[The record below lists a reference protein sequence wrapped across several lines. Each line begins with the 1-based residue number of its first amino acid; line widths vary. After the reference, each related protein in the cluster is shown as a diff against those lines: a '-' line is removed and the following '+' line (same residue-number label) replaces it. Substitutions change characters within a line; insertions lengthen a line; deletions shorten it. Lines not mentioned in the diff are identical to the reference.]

1 MTHARTDV
9 LRRTTLLI
17 LAILSF
23 VFLLPPRAESEIT
36 NNSLCWPR
44 AWPWQDSDLQ
54 VDPSLTTGTLDN
66 GLRYIVKENGEPR
79 GRVAVHLLIGA
90 GSLHEDEDQRGLAHY
105 LEHMMFK
112 GSRNYPP
119 GTLVNYFQSIG
130 MDFGNDANAHT
141 AFDRTVYNIFLPS
154 GKEEELR
161 RGLLVLADYARH
173 ATLGEQQVNEERGV
187 ILAEKRARDSAS
199 YRTQVAAM
207 EFAFRGTRLAERMV
221 IGSEE
226 VLRRADGKALRAFY
240 DRWYRPEN
248 MTLVVVGDVDRHQ
261 AVRVIG
267 DQFGPLTASGPAPV
281 CAPFGSL
288 QHRGIEIFHHYEPE
302 LGKTNVSIETFWP
315 RQPQRD
321 STDFAAAELT
331 RIVGDLIVGYRL
343 ERLQEEADAPFT
355 QALYRSGDLVERIGY
370 GTISAQTDQARWRST
385 VAQLDRT
392 LRQALLYGFSEEE
405 LQRAR
410 DEVLAELDARVATA
424 NSEDSRRLASMLV
437 DHLASY
443 RVYQSP
449 QQERQLYGGILD
461 RLTLARVNEAF
472 RQLWG
477 HDSRL
482 VSVTGDARLEGE
494 SREQIREAYTA
505 LQEDAPE
512 EFRHQREKTFPYLP
526 LAAPSSTAR
535 QEKQL
540 AAIDSEQVVF
550 ANSLVLNLKR
560 TPFREKS
567 FNIIAAFGEGEQ
579 SEPLPGMAM
588 IGEDMVNLSGTG
600 AMTQAEVERLLAGSS
615 VNLRFRIGEA
625 AFTWVGGALE
635 KDAALLLQL
644 LHTVLYDPGWRK
656 SRFDL
661 AMKNAEQL
669 YQKKERDIEG
679 AMPLH
684 VTPFLAGGNVHFGLV
699 PWQEV
704 ARLTYDGVAAWLA
717 ASMPPRDL
725 ELTVVGDFQRDDMV
739 RLVERYFAGVSLQA
753 PQPVF
758 GKQITFPAG
767 GKLEVAVDTSIDKA
781 LLVLA
786 WPTDDAWDI
795 ARTRRLLVLATI
807 FDDRL
812 RKVVREKLG
821 AAYSPSA
828 SSFTSRVYPGY
839 GYLYAQ
845 ILVSP
850 GDEEVIAKEIRNIA
864 EDLRRNGIGE
874 EELQRGKKPTL
885 TSIGDTIRTN
895 GYWLSSVLH
904 LSSRHPVQLEWP
916 TTIVDDFA
924 AISKEDIN
932 RLAAEYL
939 DNRRVAEGRAF
950 PRQHK

>member
-331 RIVGDLIVGYRL
+331 RIV
-343 ERLQEEADAPFT
+343 
-355 QALYRSGDLVERIGY
+355 
-370 GTISAQTDQARWRST
+370 
-385 VAQLDRT
+385 
-392 LRQALLYGFSEEE
+392 
-405 LQRAR
+405 
-410 DEVLAELDARVATA
+410 
-424 NSEDSRRLASMLV
+424 
-437 DHLASY
+437 
-443 RVYQSP
+443 
-449 QQERQLYGGILD
+449 
-461 RLTLARVNEAF
+461 
-472 RQLWG
+472 
-477 HDSRL
+477 
-482 VSVTGDARLEGE
+482 
-494 SREQIREAYTA
+494 
-505 LQEDAPE
+505 
-512 EFRHQREKTFPYLP
+512 
-526 LAAPSSTAR
+526 
-535 QEKQL
+535 
-540 AAIDSEQVVF
+540 
-550 ANSLVLNLKR
+550 
-560 TPFREKS
+560 
-567 FNIIAAFGEGEQ
+567 
-579 SEPLPGMAM
+579 
-588 IGEDMVNLSGTG
+588 
-600 AMTQAEVERLLAGSS
+600 
-615 VNLRFRIGEA
+615 
-625 AFTWVGGALE
+625 
-635 KDAALLLQL
+635 
-644 LHTVLYDPGWRK
+644 
-656 SRFDL
+656 
-661 AMKNAEQL
+661 
-669 YQKKERDIEG
+669 
-679 AMPLH
+679 
-684 VTPFLAGGNVHFGLV
+684 
-699 PWQEV
+699 
-704 ARLTYDGVAAWLA
+704 
-717 ASMPPRDL
+717 
-725 ELTVVGDFQRDDMV
+725 
-739 RLVERYFAGVSLQA
+739 
-753 PQPVF
+753 
-758 GKQITFPAG
+758 
-767 GKLEVAVDTSIDKA
+767 
-781 LLVLA
+781 
-786 WPTDDAWDI
+786 
-795 ARTRRLLVLATI
+795 
-807 FDDRL
+807 
-812 RKVVREKLG
+812 
-821 AAYSPSA
+821 
-828 SSFTSRVYPGY
+828 
-839 GYLYAQ
+839 
-845 ILVSP
+845 
-850 GDEEVIAKEIRNIA
+850 
-864 EDLRRNGIGE
+864 
-874 EELQRGKKPTL
+874 
-885 TSIGDTIRTN
+885 
-895 GYWLSSVLH
+895 
-904 LSSRHPVQLEWP
+904 
-916 TTIVDDFA
+916 
-924 AISKEDIN
+924 
-932 RLAAEYL
+932 
-939 DNRRVAEGRAF
+939 
-950 PRQHK
+950 